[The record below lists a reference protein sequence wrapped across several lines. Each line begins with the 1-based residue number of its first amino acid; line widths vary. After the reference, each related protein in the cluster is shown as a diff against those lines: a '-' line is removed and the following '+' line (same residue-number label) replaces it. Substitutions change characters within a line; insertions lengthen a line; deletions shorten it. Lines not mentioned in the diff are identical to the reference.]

1 LKPCISESRKGV
13 IIHVKVKPN
22 SRKQGIIGV
31 ENGFIIINLE
41 SPPIRGKA
49 NKELLKLL
57 KKKLKAR
64 VTLISGSKSRERKCY
79 WLRASVQM
87 KSKKGFRFK

>member
-1 LKPCISESRKGV
+1 MKPCISESRKGV

-64 VTLISGSKSRERKCY
+64 VTLISGSKSREKMLLVEGLSANEVKER
-79 WLRASVQM
+79 LQI
-87 KSKKGFRFK
+87 